1 MFRES
6 APILEILGRD
16 CVYRSKFQPEQESW
30 VLIEFDGSVEG
41 SKRTTVQGQVKS
53 VQPDAFEANAY
64 RIYGQLE
71 SAQGLKI
78 VPPAQ
83 PPKTTTP
90 AAPTA
95 PVAQN
100 PVARPRAAP
109 ARRAEA
115 VRMPKEAFAEP
126 INRAKPD
133 LSVAKPLV
141 IESPLGKAAAP
152 VTREVSAPRPQAD
165 APGWSREAATASVA
179 LEVKEQL

>member
-1 MFRES
+1 MRSVTDNEPGIAVGASGTAGKDVRLTVTGLDEKGQMFRES

-64 RIYGQLE
+64 RIYVQLE

-83 PPKTTTP
+83 PPKSDY
-90 AAPTA
+90 
-95 PVAQN
+95 
-100 PVARPRAAP
+100 R
-109 ARRAEA
+109 
-115 VRMPKEAFAEP
+115 K
-126 INRAKPD
+126 
-133 LSVAKPLV
+133 
-141 IESPLGKAAAP
+141 
-152 VTREVSAPRPQAD
+152 
-165 APGWSREAATASVA
+165 SR
-179 LEVKEQL
+179 KYR